1 MDNTLYCIKPG
12 YVLRE
17 IAGECLAIPV
27 GANTPTQEMIV
38 LNPVSALLWRELES
52 EKTLSELTAAVV
64 KEFDAA
70 EEEVS
75 ADILDF
81 INELKSLDILI

>member
-1 MDNTLYCIKPG
+1 MDNSLYCIKPG
-12 YVLRE
+12 YALRE

-27 GANTPTQEMIV
+27 GANTPTQDMIV
-38 LNPVSALLWRELES
+38 LNPVSALLWKELES
-52 EKTLSELTAAVV
+52 EKTLSQLITAVTN
-64 KEFDAA
+64 EFDASK
-70 EEEVS
+70 EEVT